1 MSILHVENLKG
12 LTTGSNA
19 NKVIVPSG
27 QTLDASDGTIVPS
40 AGQIVQTQTRVV
52 ANSSLTTS
60 SSSLVAVT
68 NWYVDITPTK
78 STNLLVWKTSMI
90 CGTTTVGGYMR
101 FAIYNANTSSQW
113 SSNAYIGAN
122 GYNSVANQWM
132 ETPVLH
138 ANTAGTTAAMRLQ
151 LYVLITGGASWDNQW
166 STSDSRLIEVMEIE
180 Q

>member
-40 AGQIVQTQTRVV
+40 AGQIVQTQTRTV
-52 ANSSLTTS
+52 A
-60 SSSLVAVT
+60 

-78 STNLLVWKTSMI
+78 STNLLIWRTTTM

-113 SSNAYIGAN
+113 SSNTYMGAN

-132 ETPVLH
+132 ETPLLH

-166 STSDSRLIEVMEIE
+166 SNSDARLIEVMEIE